1 MISLFIIYNF
11 IIVLTLIINFLSIR
25 YLFFLFF
32 FISLTLS
39 SQKLD
44 NDSISNF
51 IRIEGDTLIKGSIGL
66 NEVLLL
72 PRRPFKNSQQIRKYL
87 ILKRKTLKVYP
98 YSVMASKRLNIL
110 NTRLLI
116 IKTKRERRRYTKI
129 VQKFLEDELTPK
141 LSKLTKSE
149 GQILIKLIYRQT
161 GITTYNLV
169 KNLRNGVKAFLYN
182 TTARF
187 FDLNLKTEFNP
198 EIILEDYYI
207 EDIIQ
212 RSVRDNLI
220 EYNEPKNKYDLFKLK
235 TLWDKQN

>member
-1 MISLFIIYNF
+1 MFKQ
-11 IIVLTLIINFLSIR
+11 
-25 YLFFLFF
+25 YLFFLFLF
-32 FISLTLS
+32 STLISS
-39 SQKLD
+39 SQQID
-44 NDSISNF
+44 DDTATDY
-51 IRIEGDTLIKGSIGL
+51 IRIEGDTIVKGSIGL

-72 PRRPFKNSQQIRKYL
+72 PRRPFKNSEEIRKYL

-98 YSVMASKRLNIL
+98 YSVMASKRLKSL
-110 NTRLLI
+110 NNRLLI
-116 IKTKRERRRYTKI
+116 IKTKRERRRYTRM
-129 VQKFLEDELTPK
+129 VQKFLEDELTPE

-169 KNLRNGVKAFLYN
+169 KNLRNGIKAFLYN

>member
-1 MISLFIIYNF
+1 MFKQ
-11 IIVLTLIINFLSIR
+11 
-25 YLFFLFF
+25 YLFFLFLF
-32 FISLTLS
+32 STLISS
-39 SQKLD
+39 SQQIDDD
-44 NDSISNF
+44 NPTDY
-51 IRIEGDTLIKGSIGL
+51 IRIEGDTIVKGSIGL

-72 PRRPFKNSQQIRKYL
+72 PRRPFKNSEEIRKYL
-87 ILKRKTLKVYP
+87 ILKRKTIKVYP
-98 YSVMASKRLNIL
+98 YSVMASRRLKSL
-110 NTRLLI
+110 NDRLLV
-116 IKTKRERRRYTKI
+116 IKTKRERRRYTRM
-129 VQKFLEDELTPK
+129 VQKFLEDELTPE

-161 GITTYNLV
+161 GISAYNLV

>member
-1 MISLFIIYNF
+1 MFKQ
-11 IIVLTLIINFLSIR
+11 

-32 FISLTLS
+32 FNVLISL
-39 SQKLD
+39 SQQID
-44 NDSISNF
+44 NDTISDY
-51 IRIEGDTLIKGSIGL
+51 IRIEGDTIVKGSIGL

-72 PRRPFKNSQQIRKYL
+72 PKRPFNNSQEIRKYL

-98 YSVMASKRLNIL
+98 YSVMASKRLKSL
-110 NTRLLI
+110 NSRLLI
-116 IKTKRERRRYTKI
+116 IKTKRERRRYTKM
-129 VQKFLEDELTPK
+129 VQKFLEDELTPE

-161 GITTYNLV
+161 GVTTYNLV
-169 KNLRNGVKAFLYN
+169 KNLRNGIKAFLYN

-187 FDLNLKTEFNP
+187 FDLNLKTKFQP
-198 EIILEDYYI
+198 EIVLDDYYI

-220 EYNEPKNKYDLFKLK
+220 EYNRPEKIYDLFKLK
-235 TLWDKQN
+235 SVWDKLN

>member
-1 MISLFIIYNF
+1 MLKQ
-11 IIVLTLIINFLSIR
+11 

-32 FISLTLS
+32 LITLISS
-39 SQKLD
+39 SQQIN
-44 NDSISNF
+44 NDTIADY
-51 IRIEGDTLIKGSIGL
+51 IRIEGDTIVKGSIGL

-72 PRRPFKNSQQIRKYL
+72 PRRPFNNSEQIRKYL
-87 ILKRKTLKVYP
+87 ILKRKTIKVYP
-98 YSVMASKRLNIL
+98 YSVMASKRLKSL
-110 NTRLLI
+110 NNRLLI
-116 IKTKRERRRYTKI
+116 IKTKRERRRYTRM
-129 VQKFLEDELTPK
+129 VQKFLEDELTPE

>member
-1 MISLFIIYNF
+1 MFKQ
-11 IIVLTLIINFLSIR
+11 
-25 YLFFLFF
+25 YLFFLFLF
-32 FISLTLS
+32 STLISS
-39 SQKLD
+39 SQQID
-44 NDSISNF
+44 NDTATDY
-51 IRIEGDTLIKGSIGL
+51 IRIEGDTIVKGSIGL

-72 PRRPFKNSQQIRKYL
+72 PRRPFKNSEQIRKYL
-87 ILKRKTLKVYP
+87 ILKRKTIKVYP
-98 YSVMASKRLNIL
+98 YSVMASKRLKSL
-110 NTRLLI
+110 NDRLLI
-116 IKTKRERRRYTKI
+116 IKTKRERRRYTRM
-129 VQKFLEDELTPK
+129 VQKFLEDELTPE

>member
-1 MISLFIIYNF
+1 MFKQ
-11 IIVLTLIINFLSIR
+11 
-25 YLFFLFF
+25 YLFFLFLF
-32 FISLTLS
+32 STLISS
-39 SQKLD
+39 SQQID
-44 NDSISNF
+44 DDTATDY
-51 IRIEGDTLIKGSIGL
+51 IRIEGDTIVKGSIGL

-72 PRRPFKNSQQIRKYL
+72 PRRPFKNSEEIRKYL
-87 ILKRKTLKVYP
+87 ILKRKTIKVYP
-98 YSVMASKRLNIL
+98 YSVMASRRLKSL
-110 NTRLLI
+110 NNRLLI
-116 IKTKRERRRYTKI
+116 IKTKRERRRYTRM
-129 VQKFLEDELTPK
+129 VQKFLEDELTPE

>member
-1 MISLFIIYNF
+1 MFKQ
-11 IIVLTLIINFLSIR
+11 
-25 YLFFLFF
+25 YLFFLFLF
-32 FISLTLS
+32 STLISS
-39 SQKLD
+39 SQQID
-44 NDSISNF
+44 DTATDY
-51 IRIEGDTLIKGSIGL
+51 IRIEGDTIVKGSIGL

-72 PRRPFKNSQQIRKYL
+72 PRRPFKNSEEIRKYL
-87 ILKRKTLKVYP
+87 ILKRKTIKVYP
-98 YSVMASKRLNIL
+98 YSVMASRRLKSL
-110 NTRLLI
+110 NDRLLV
-116 IKTKRERRRYTKI
+116 IKTKRERRRYTRM
-129 VQKFLEDELTPK
+129 VQKFLEDELTPE

-182 TTARF
+182 TPARF

>member
-1 MISLFIIYNF
+1 MFKQ
-11 IIVLTLIINFLSIR
+11 
-25 YLFFLFF
+25 YLFFLFLF
-32 FISLTLS
+32 STLISS
-39 SQKLD
+39 SQQIYD
-44 NDSISNF
+44 DTATDY
-51 IRIEGDTLIKGSIGL
+51 IRIEGDTIVKGSIGL

-72 PRRPFKNSQQIRKYL
+72 PRRPFKNSEEIRKYL
-87 ILKRKTLKVYP
+87 ILKRKTIKVYP
-98 YSVMASKRLNIL
+98 YSVMASRRLKSL
-110 NTRLLI
+110 NNRLLV
-116 IKTKRERRRYTKI
+116 IKTKRERRRYTRM
-129 VQKFLEDELTPK
+129 VQKFLEDELTPE

>member
-1 MISLFIIYNF
+1 MFKQ
-11 IIVLTLIINFLSIR
+11 
-25 YLFFLFF
+25 YLFFLFLF
-32 FISLTLS
+32 STLISS
-39 SQKLD
+39 SQQID
-44 NDSISNF
+44 DDTATDY
-51 IRIEGDTLIKGSIGL
+51 IRIEGDTIVKGSIGL

-72 PRRPFKNSQQIRKYL
+72 PRRPFKNSEEIRKYL
-87 ILKRKTLKVYP
+87 ILKRKTIKVYP
-98 YSVMASKRLNIL
+98 YSVMASKRLKSL
-110 NTRLLI
+110 NNRLLI
-116 IKTKRERRRYTKI
+116 IKTKRERRRYTRM
-129 VQKFLEDELTPK
+129 VQKFLEDELTPE

>member
-1 MISLFIIYNF
+1 MFKQ
-11 IIVLTLIINFLSIR
+11 
-25 YLFFLFF
+25 YLFFLFLF
-32 FISLTLS
+32 STLISS
-39 SQKLD
+39 SQQID
-44 NDSISNF
+44 DDTATDY
-51 IRIEGDTLIKGSIGL
+51 IRIEGDTIVKGSIGL

-72 PRRPFKNSQQIRKYL
+72 PRRPFKNSEQIRKYL
-87 ILKRKTLKVYP
+87 ILKRKTIKVYP
-98 YSVMASKRLNIL
+98 YSVMASKRLKSL
-110 NTRLLI
+110 NNRLLI
-116 IKTKRERRRYTKI
+116 IKTKRERRRYTRM
-129 VQKFLEDELTPK
+129 VQKFLEDELTPE

-187 FDLNLKTEFNP
+187 FDLNLKTEYNP

>member
-1 MISLFIIYNF
+1 MFKQ
-11 IIVLTLIINFLSIR
+11 
-25 YLFFLFF
+25 YLFFLFLF
-32 FISLTLS
+32 STLISS
-39 SQKLD
+39 SQQID
-44 NDSISNF
+44 DDAATDY
-51 IRIEGDTLIKGSIGL
+51 IRIEGDTIVKGSIGL

-72 PRRPFKNSQQIRKYL
+72 PRRPFKNSEEIRKYL
-87 ILKRKTLKVYP
+87 ILKRKTIKVYP
-98 YSVMASKRLNIL
+98 YSVMASRRLKSL
-110 NTRLLI
+110 NDRLLV
-116 IKTKRERRRYTKI
+116 IKTKRERRRYTRM
-129 VQKFLEDELTPK
+129 VQKFLEDELTPE

>member
-1 MISLFIIYNF
+1 MFKQ
-11 IIVLTLIINFLSIR
+11 
-25 YLFFLFF
+25 YLFFLFLF
-32 FISLTLS
+32 STLISS
-39 SQKLD
+39 SQQID
-44 NDSISNF
+44 DDTATDY
-51 IRIEGDTLIKGSIGL
+51 IRIEGDTIVKGSIGL

-72 PRRPFKNSQQIRKYL
+72 PRRPFKNSEEIRKYL
-87 ILKRKTLKVYP
+87 ILKRKTIKVYP
-98 YSVMASKRLNIL
+98 YSVMASRRLKSL
-110 NTRLLI
+110 NNRLLV
-116 IKTKRERRRYTKI
+116 IKTKRERRRYTRM
-129 VQKFLEDELTPK
+129 VQKFLEDELTPE

-235 TLWDKQN
+235 TLWDK

>member
-1 MISLFIIYNF
+1 MFKQ
-11 IIVLTLIINFLSIR
+11 
-25 YLFFLFF
+25 YLFFLFLF
-32 FISLTLS
+32 STLISS
-39 SQKLD
+39 SQQID
-44 NDSISNF
+44 DDIATDY
-51 IRIEGDTLIKGSIGL
+51 IRIEGDTIVKGSIGL

-72 PRRPFKNSQQIRKYL
+72 PRRPFKNSEEIRKYL
-87 ILKRKTLKVYP
+87 ILKRKTIKVYP
-98 YSVMASKRLNIL
+98 YSVMASRRLKSL
-110 NTRLLI
+110 NDRLLV
-116 IKTKRERRRYTKI
+116 IKTKRERRRYTKM
-129 VQKFLEDELTPK
+129 VQKFLEDELTPE

>member
-1 MISLFIIYNF
+1 MFKQ
-11 IIVLTLIINFLSIR
+11 
-25 YLFFLFF
+25 YLFFLFLF
-32 FISLTLS
+32 STLISS
-39 SQKLD
+39 SQQID
-44 NDSISNF
+44 DDTVTDY
-51 IRIEGDTLIKGSIGL
+51 IRIEGDTIVKGSIGL

-72 PRRPFKNSQQIRKYL
+72 PRRPFKNSEEIRKYL
-87 ILKRKTLKVYP
+87 ILKRKTIKVYP
-98 YSVMASKRLNIL
+98 YSVMASRRLKSL
-110 NTRLLI
+110 NNRLLV
-116 IKTKRERRRYTKI
+116 IKTKRERRRYTRM
-129 VQKFLEDELTPK
+129 VQKFLEDELTPE

-161 GITTYNLV
+161 GISAYNLV

-235 TLWDKQN
+235 TLWDKQD

>member
-1 MISLFIIYNF
+1 MFKQ
-11 IIVLTLIINFLSIR
+11 
-25 YLFFLFF
+25 YLFFLFLF
-32 FISLTLS
+32 STLISS
-39 SQKLD
+39 SQQID
-44 NDSISNF
+44 DDTATDY
-51 IRIEGDTLIKGSIGL
+51 IRIEGDTIVKGSIGL

-72 PRRPFKNSQQIRKYL
+72 PRRPFKNSEQIRKYL
-87 ILKRKTLKVYP
+87 ILKRKTIKVYP
-98 YSVMASKRLNIL
+98 YSVMASKRLKSL
-110 NTRLLI
+110 NNRLLV
-116 IKTKRERRRYTKI
+116 IKTKRERRRYTRM
-129 VQKFLEDELTPK
+129 VQKFLEDELTPE

>member
-1 MISLFIIYNF
+1 MFKQ
-11 IIVLTLIINFLSIR
+11 
-25 YLFFLFF
+25 YLFFLFLF
-32 FISLTLS
+32 STLISS
-39 SQKLD
+39 SQQID
-44 NDSISNF
+44 DDTVTDY
-51 IRIEGDTLIKGSIGL
+51 IRIEGDTIVKGSIGL

-72 PRRPFKNSQQIRKYL
+72 PRRPFKNSEEIRKYL
-87 ILKRKTLKVYP
+87 ILKRKTIKVYP
-98 YSVMASKRLNIL
+98 YSVMASRRLKSL
-110 NTRLLI
+110 NDRLLV
-116 IKTKRERRRYTKI
+116 IKTKRERRRYTRM
-129 VQKFLEDELTPK
+129 VQKFLEDELTPE

>member
-1 MISLFIIYNF
+1 MFKQ
-11 IIVLTLIINFLSIR
+11 
-25 YLFFLFF
+25 YLFFLFLF
-32 FISLTLS
+32 STLISV
-39 SQKLD
+39 SQQID
-44 NDSISNF
+44 DDAATDY
-51 IRIEGDTLIKGSIGL
+51 IRIEGDTIVKGSIGL

-72 PRRPFKNSQQIRKYL
+72 PRRPFKNSEQIRKYL
-87 ILKRKTLKVYP
+87 ILKRKTIKVYP
-98 YSVMASKRLNIL
+98 YSVMASKRLKSL
-110 NTRLLI
+110 NNRLLI
-116 IKTKRERRRYTKI
+116 IKTKRERRRYTRM
-129 VQKFLEDELTPK
+129 VQKFLEDELTPE

-169 KNLRNGVKAFLYN
+169 KNLRNGIKAFLYN

-198 EIILEDYYI
+198 ETILDDYYI

>member
-1 MISLFIIYNF
+1 MFKQH
-11 IIVLTLIINFLSIR
+11 
-25 YLFFLFF
+25 LFFLFLF
-32 FISLTLS
+32 STLISS
-39 SQKLD
+39 SQQID
-44 NDSISNF
+44 DDTATDY
-51 IRIEGDTLIKGSIGL
+51 IRIEGDTIVKGSIGL

-72 PRRPFKNSQQIRKYL
+72 PRRPFKNSEQIRKYL
-87 ILKRKTLKVYP
+87 ILKRKTIKVYP
-98 YSVMASKRLNIL
+98 YSVMASKRLKSL
-110 NTRLLI
+110 NNRLLI
-116 IKTKRERRRYTKI
+116 IKTKRERRRYTRM
-129 VQKFLEDELTPK
+129 VQKFLEDELTPE

-198 EIILEDYYI
+198 EIILDDYYI

>member
-1 MISLFIIYNF
+1 MFKQ
-11 IIVLTLIINFLSIR
+11 
-25 YLFFLFF
+25 YLFFLFLF
-32 FISLTLS
+32 STLISS
-39 SQKLD
+39 SQQID
-44 NDSISNF
+44 DDTATDY
-51 IRIEGDTLIKGSIGL
+51 IRIEGDTIVKGSIGL

-72 PRRPFKNSQQIRKYL
+72 PKRPFKNSEEIRKYL
-87 ILKRKTLKVYP
+87 ILKRKTIKVYP
-98 YSVMASKRLNIL
+98 YSVMASRRLKSL
-110 NTRLLI
+110 NNRLLV
-116 IKTKRERRRYTKI
+116 IKTKRERRRYTRM
-129 VQKFLEDELTPK
+129 VQKFLEDELTPE

-161 GITTYNLV
+161 GITAYNLV

>member
-1 MISLFIIYNF
+1 MFKQ
-11 IIVLTLIINFLSIR
+11 
-25 YLFFLFF
+25 YLFFLFLF
-32 FISLTLS
+32 STLISS
-39 SQKLD
+39 SQQID
-44 NDSISNF
+44 NDTASDY
-51 IRIEGDTLIKGSIGL
+51 IRIEGDTIVKGSIGL

-72 PRRPFKNSQQIRKYL
+72 PKRPFKNSEQIRKYL
-87 ILKRKTLKVYP
+87 ILKRKTIKVYP
-98 YSVMASKRLNIL
+98 YSVMASKRLKSL
-110 NTRLLI
+110 NDRLLV
-116 IKTKRERRRYTKI
+116 IKTKRERRRYTRM
-129 VQKFLEDELTPK
+129 VQKFLEDELTPE

>member
-1 MISLFIIYNF
+1 MFKQ
-11 IIVLTLIINFLSIR
+11 

-32 FISLTLS
+32 FNVLISL
-39 SQKLD
+39 SQQID
-44 NDSISNF
+44 NDTISDY
-51 IRIEGDTLIKGSIGL
+51 IRIEGDTIVKGSIGL

-72 PRRPFKNSQQIRKYL
+72 PKRPFNNSQEIRKYL

-98 YSVMASKRLNIL
+98 YSVMASKRLKSL
-110 NTRLLI
+110 NSRLLI
-116 IKTKRERRRYTKI
+116 IKTKRERRRYTKM
-129 VQKFLEDELTPK
+129 VQKFLEDELTPE

-169 KNLRNGVKAFLYN
+169 KNLRNGIKAFLYN

-187 FDLNLKTEFNP
+187 FDLNLKTEFQP
-198 EIILEDYYI
+198 EIVLDDYYI

-212 RSVRDNLI
+212 RSLRDNLI
-220 EYNEPKNKYDLFKLK
+220 EYNRPEKIYDLFKLK
-235 TLWDKQN
+235 SVWDKLN

>member
-1 MISLFIIYNF
+1 MLKQ
-11 IIVLTLIINFLSIR
+11 
-25 YLFFLFF
+25 YLFFLFLF
-32 FISLTLS
+32 STLISS
-39 SQKLD
+39 SQQID
-44 NDSISNF
+44 NDTATDY
-51 IRIEGDTLIKGSIGL
+51 IRIEGDTIVRGSIGL

-72 PRRPFKNSQQIRKYL
+72 PRRPFKNSEQIRKYL
-87 ILKRKTLKVYP
+87 ILKRKTIKVYP
-98 YSVMASKRLNIL
+98 YSVMASKRLKSL
-110 NTRLLI
+110 NDRLLI
-116 IKTKRERRRYTKI
+116 IKTKRERRRYTKM
-129 VQKFLEDELTPK
+129 VQKFLEDELTPE

-161 GITTYNLV
+161 GITTYNIV

-187 FDLNLKTEFNP
+187 FNLNLKTEFNP

-235 TLWDKQN
+235 TLWDK

>member
-1 MISLFIIYNF
+1 MFKQ
-11 IIVLTLIINFLSIR
+11 
-25 YLFFLFF
+25 YLFFLFLF
-32 FISLTLS
+32 STLISS
-39 SQKLD
+39 SQLID
-44 NDSISNF
+44 NETATDY
-51 IRIEGDTLIKGSIGL
+51 IRIEGDTIVKGSIGL

-72 PRRPFKNSQQIRKYL
+72 PRRPFKNSEQIRKYL
-87 ILKRKTLKVYP
+87 ILKRKTIKVYP
-98 YSVMASKRLNIL
+98 YSVMASKRLKSL
-110 NTRLLI
+110 NNRLLI
-116 IKTKRERRRYTKI
+116 IKTKRERRRYTRM
-129 VQKFLEDELTPK
+129 VQKFLEDELTPE

-161 GITTYNLV
+161 GISTYNLV

-198 EIILEDYYI
+198 EMILDDYYI

>member
-1 MISLFIIYNF
+1 MFKQ
-11 IIVLTLIINFLSIR
+11 
-25 YLFFLFF
+25 YLFFLFLF
-32 FISLTLS
+32 STLISL
-39 SQKLD
+39 SQQID
-44 NDSISNF
+44 DDTVTDY
-51 IRIEGDTLIKGSIGL
+51 IRIEGDTIVKGSIGL

-72 PRRPFKNSQQIRKYL
+72 PRRPFKNSEEIRKYL
-87 ILKRKTLKVYP
+87 ILKRKTIKVYP
-98 YSVMASKRLNIL
+98 YSVMASRRLKSL
-110 NTRLLI
+110 NDRLLV
-116 IKTKRERRRYTKI
+116 IKTKRERRRYTRM
-129 VQKFLEDELTPK
+129 VQKFLEDELTPE

-198 EIILEDYYI
+198 EIILDDYYI

>member
-1 MISLFIIYNF
+1 MFKQ
-11 IIVLTLIINFLSIR
+11 
-25 YLFFLFF
+25 YLFFLFLF
-32 FISLTLS
+32 STLISS
-39 SQKLD
+39 SQQID
-44 NDSISNF
+44 NDTATDY
-51 IRIEGDTLIKGSIGL
+51 IRIEGDTIVRGSIGL

-72 PRRPFKNSQQIRKYL
+72 PRRPFKNSEQIRKYL
-87 ILKRKTLKVYP
+87 ILKRKTIKVYP
-98 YSVMASKRLNIL
+98 YSVMASKRLKSL
-110 NTRLLI
+110 NDRLLI
-116 IKTKRERRRYTKI
+116 IKTKRERRRYTKM
-129 VQKFLEDELTPK
+129 VQKFLEDELTPE

>member
-1 MISLFIIYNF
+1 MFKQ
-11 IIVLTLIINFLSIR
+11 

-32 FISLTLS
+32 FNVLISL
-39 SQKLD
+39 SQQID
-44 NDSISNF
+44 NDTISDY
-51 IRIEGDTLIKGSIGL
+51 IRIEGDTIVKGSIGL

-72 PRRPFKNSQQIRKYL
+72 PKRPFNNSQEIRKYL

-98 YSVMASKRLNIL
+98 YSVMASKRLKSL
-110 NTRLLI
+110 NSRLLI
-116 IKTKRERRRYTKI
+116 IKTKRERRRYTKM
-129 VQKFLEDELTPK
+129 VQKFLEDELTPE

-169 KNLRNGVKAFLYN
+169 KNLRNGIKAFLYN

-187 FDLNLKTEFNP
+187 FDLNLKTKFQP
-198 EIILEDYYI
+198 EIVLDDYYI

-220 EYNEPKNKYDLFKLK
+220 EYNRPEKIYDLFKLK
-235 TLWDKQN
+235 SVWDKLN

>member
-1 MISLFIIYNF
+1 MFKQ
-11 IIVLTLIINFLSIR
+11 
-25 YLFFLFF
+25 YLFFLFLF
-32 FISLTLS
+32 STLISS
-39 SQKLD
+39 SQQID
-44 NDSISNF
+44 DDTATDY
-51 IRIEGDTLIKGSIGL
+51 IRIEGDTLVKGSIGL

-72 PRRPFKNSQQIRKYL
+72 PRRPFKNSEEIRKYL
-87 ILKRKTLKVYP
+87 ILKRKTIKVYP
-98 YSVMASKRLNIL
+98 YSVMASRRLKSL
-110 NTRLLI
+110 NNRLLI
-116 IKTKRERRRYTKI
+116 IKTKRERRRYTRM
-129 VQKFLEDELTPK
+129 VQKFLEDELTPE

-169 KNLRNGVKAFLYN
+169 KNLRNGLKAFLYN

>member
-1 MISLFIIYNF
+1 MFKQYLFLLF
-11 IIVLTLIINFLSIR
+11 LFSTLIS
-25 YLFFLFF
+25 
-32 FISLTLS
+32 S
-39 SQKLD
+39 SQQID
-44 NDSISNF
+44 DDTATDY
-51 IRIEGDTLIKGSIGL
+51 IRIEGDTIVKGSIGL

-72 PRRPFKNSQQIRKYL
+72 PRRPFKNSEQIRKYL
-87 ILKRKTLKVYP
+87 ILKRKTIKVYP
-98 YSVMASKRLNIL
+98 YSVMASRRLKSL
-110 NTRLLI
+110 NNRLLV
-116 IKTKRERRRYTKI
+116 IKTKRERRRYTRM
-129 VQKFLEDELTPK
+129 VQKFLEDELTPE

-161 GITTYNLV
+161 GISTYNLV

-212 RSVRDNLI
+212 RSIRDNLI

>member
-1 MISLFIIYNF
+1 MFKQ
-11 IIVLTLIINFLSIR
+11 
-25 YLFFLFF
+25 YLFFLFLF
-32 FISLTLS
+32 YTLISS
-39 SQKLD
+39 SQQID
-44 NDSISNF
+44 NDTATDY
-51 IRIEGDTLIKGSIGL
+51 IRIEGDTIVRGSIAL

-72 PRRPFKNSQQIRKYL
+72 PRRPFKNSEQIRKYL
-87 ILKRKTLKVYP
+87 ILKRKTIKVYP
-98 YSVMASKRLNIL
+98 YSVMASKRLKSL
-110 NTRLLI
+110 NDRLLI
-116 IKTKRERRRYTKI
+116 IKTKRERRRYTRM
-129 VQKFLEDELTPK
+129 VQKFLEDELTPE

-161 GITTYNLV
+161 GITTYNIV

-187 FDLNLKTEFNP
+187 FNLNLKTEFNP

-235 TLWDKQN
+235 TLWDK

>member
-1 MISLFIIYNF
+1 MFKQ
-11 IIVLTLIINFLSIR
+11 
-25 YLFFLFF
+25 YLFFLFLF
-32 FISLTLS
+32 STLISL
-39 SQKLD
+39 SQQID
-44 NDSISNF
+44 DDTATDY
-51 IRIEGDTLIKGSIGL
+51 IRIEGDTIVKGSIGL

-72 PRRPFKNSQQIRKYL
+72 PRRPFKNSEEIRKYL

-98 YSVMASKRLNIL
+98 YSVMASKRLKSL
-110 NTRLLI
+110 NNRLLI
-116 IKTKRERRRYTKI
+116 IKTKRERRRYTRM
-129 VQKFLEDELTPK
+129 VQKFLEDELTPE

-198 EIILEDYYI
+198 EIILDDYYI